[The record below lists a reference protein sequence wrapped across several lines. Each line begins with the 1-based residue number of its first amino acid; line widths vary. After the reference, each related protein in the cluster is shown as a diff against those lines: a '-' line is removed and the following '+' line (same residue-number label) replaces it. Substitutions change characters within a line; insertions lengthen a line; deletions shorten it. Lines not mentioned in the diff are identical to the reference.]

1 MGKFRKE
8 FKTLEERQD
17 LAHNRIESLV
27 NEKMNAEEKAKNLE
41 MQLINQQIVNRD
53 EIDANNEMKIRD
65 LEREKFEKDREI
77 TGLKKISDAYRGIM
91 EENNALKIQVDTLA
105 KEKLEIME
113 RFKNVEDQVKITS
126 RRLSR
131 SADEVI
137 DLNDT
142 VSTSMFKET
151 STDSLP
157 FHGFESPEVSNMEI
171 SSKQENKLKRNHSS
185 PGTTQTKKNKRHPPI
200 GSMIMIDAIDRKGV
214 Y

>member
-1 MGKFRKE
+1 M
-8 FKTLEERQD
+8 
-17 LAHNRIESLV
+17 A
-27 NEKMNAEEKAKNLE
+27 
-41 MQLINQQIVNRD
+41 
-53 EIDANNEMKIRD
+53 IRD

-157 FHGFESPEVSNMEI
+157 FHGFESLEVSNMEI
-171 SSKQENKLKRNHSS
+171 SSKQENKL
-185 PGTTQTKKNKRHPPI
+185 
-200 GSMIMIDAIDRKGV
+200 
-214 Y
+214 

>member
-1 MGKFRKE
+1 
-8 FKTLEERQD
+8 
-17 LAHNRIESLV
+17 
-27 NEKMNAEEKAKNLE
+27 
-41 MQLINQQIVNRD
+41 
-53 EIDANNEMKIRD
+53 
-65 LEREKFEKDREI
+65 
-77 TGLKKISDAYRGIM
+77 M

-157 FHGFESPEVSNMEI
+157 FHGFESLEVSNMEI

-214 Y
+214 YRVKSKVSSSEGDFQYNLMKDNKVATFYLRTVDWVFVDGGEKIALKAT